1 MGISHLALGC
11 REWAAMS
18 WLPALSPDLQILLR
32 LGLAVQSRF
41 TCWWG
46 SMPV

>member
-1 MGISHLALGC
+1 
-11 REWAAMS
+11 MS
-18 WLPALSPDLQILLR
+18 WLPAFSPGLQILLR
-32 LGLAVQSRF
+32 LGLAELCGF

>member
-18 WLPALSPDLQILLR
+18 WLPALSPGLQILLR
-32 LGLAVQSRF
+32 LGLAELCGF
-41 TCWWG
+41 PFWLG